1 MAEISSNKTIAKNT
15 ILLYGRMVFT
25 MLVSLYTTRVVFSTL
40 GVIDDGIY
48 NVVGGVVGM
57 FTFLKGTLSGAT
69 SRFITFELGRGDK
82 ERLHQTFSAAL
93 LVHMILAV
101 ALVIVLETA
110 GLWYV
115 NHKLNVPADRLYAAK
130 IVYHLSVFSILFNV
144 TQVPYNATII
154 AHEKMGVFAYISIL
168 EVVLKLA
175 ICYAIVV
182 SPFDKLISYAVLVL
196 VVAIGIRMIYRV
208 YCIRHFEECRMT
220 KVTQGGIIKP
230 ILTFSAWDLF
240 GTFSNMAR
248 DQGVDVILNYFFGPA
263 INSAAGKAGTI
274 CNAVNGLANNFLTA
288 IKPPIVKA
296 YSIGDI
302 RKMEELMIDASKY
315 SYVCLMLFAAPFFFE
330 SKFVIDLWLKN
341 APAYAETFCSVD
353 LGLAVLSSMFLPLV
367 YAIHASGRIRF
378 MSVVNGAIW
387 LMVVPIT
394 YYMLKGGGAPIVPYV
409 VKYGLLF
416 FVVISNF
423 YSVKKNIPEFDR
435 SLYLRK
441 AFLPSIISAMIVMAS
456 TFFVYR
462 LFPGPSWWRILS
474 VCATTTIALG
484 VSSFFIVF
492 DRHIREV
499 AVEKVKSIL
508 KTGAKNG

>member
-1 MAEISSNKTIAKNT
+1 MTEISSNRTIAKNT

-25 MLVSLYTTRVVFSTL
+25 MLVSLYTTRVILSTL
-40 GVIDDGIY
+40 GIIDDGIY

-69 SRFITFELGRGDK
+69 SRFITYELGRDDK
-82 ERLHQTFSAAL
+82 GRLHQTFSAAL
-93 LVHMILAV
+93 LVHIILAV
-101 ALVIVLETA
+101 ALVVVLETV

-115 NHKLNVPADRLYAAK
+115 NHKLNVPADRLQAAK
-130 IVYHLSVFSILFNV
+130 VVYHLSVFAILFNV
-144 TQVPYNATII
+144 TQVPYSASII

-168 EVVLKLA
+168 EADLKLV
-175 ICYAIVV
+175 ICYAIVI
-182 SPFDKLISYAVLVL
+182 SPFDKLITYAALVL
-196 VVAIGIRMIYRV
+196 IVTISIQMIYRV
-208 YCIRHFEECRMT
+208 YCIRHFDECHMT

-248 DQGVDVILNYFFGPA
+248 DQGIDVILNYFFGPA

-296 YSIGDI
+296 YSMGNT

-341 APAYAETFCSVD
+341 PPAYAEVFCSVD

-367 YAIHASGRIRF
+367 YAIHASGKIRF
-378 MSVVNGAIW
+378 MSIVNGAIW
-387 LMVVPIT
+387 LTVVPIT
-394 YYMLKGGGAPIVPYV
+394 YYLLKAGGAPIVPYV
-409 VKYGLLF
+409 VKYGLLV

-435 SLYLRK
+435 RLFLK
-441 AFLPSIISAMIVMAS
+441 QAFFPSIFSAAIVMAM
-456 TFFVYR
+456 TFFVYH

-474 VCATTTIALG
+474 VCATTTITLG
-484 VSSFFIVF
+484 LTSFFIVF
-492 DRHIREV
+492 DKNIRI
-499 AVEKVKSIL
+499 ATITKVKTLL
-508 KTGAKNG
+508 KIRSANG